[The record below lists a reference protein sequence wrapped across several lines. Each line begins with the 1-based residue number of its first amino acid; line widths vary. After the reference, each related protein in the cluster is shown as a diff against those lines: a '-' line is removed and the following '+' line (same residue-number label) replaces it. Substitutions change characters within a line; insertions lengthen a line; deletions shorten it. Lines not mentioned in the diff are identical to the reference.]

1 MEVHVQY
8 VATGVVGAAYNAATF
23 ANATPLMI
31 VAADRS
37 AIVAHAGAWERDVAS
52 GRTPGELSVRVT
64 GAFPQ
69 PH

>member
-1 MEVHVQY
+1 
-8 VATGVVGAAYNAATF
+8 
-23 ANATPLMI
+23 MI